1 MKNLT
6 KEEKQTLFELC
17 MKLVQL
23 WEMGED
29 DESEIE
35 LEDII
40 DLGQEMIK
48 TLKSLGIKT
57 EGDLEEI
64 AWELRDTF

>member
-17 MKLVQL
+17 MKLVEL
-23 WEMGED
+23 WELAED
-29 DESEIE
+29 DESEIQF
-35 LEDII
+35 EDII
-40 DLGQEMIK
+40 DLGQEMIS
-48 TLKSLGIKT
+48 TLKSLGIEI